1 MAFFPSA
8 TAAAPDTEET
18 LPPPAGDTGVL
29 IVDDSRACRGLLVE
43 LVQRHGYR
51 PVAVA
56 VAGPA
61 EALMVLASDPSI
73 AVVFSDLCLPY
84 PEAGV
89 AFIRTLRRNFA
100 GVPVVAASGFLQ
112 ELAPLSEADAPDV
125 VVYKPVRSEQVQRAL
140 RLTYVLRTYPK
151 QAGVTS

>member
-1 MAFFPSA
+1 MTFFPSA
-8 TAAAPDTEET
+8 TAAEPDDAEA

-56 VAGPA
+56 GPA
-61 EALMVLASDPSI
+61 EALLAMASDPSI

-89 AFIRTLRRNFA
+89 EFIRTLRRNFA
-100 GVPVVAASGFLQ
+100 GVPVVAVSGFLQ
-112 ELAPLSEADAPDV
+112 ELSALGEADAPDV

-151 QAGVTS
+151 QAGVTA